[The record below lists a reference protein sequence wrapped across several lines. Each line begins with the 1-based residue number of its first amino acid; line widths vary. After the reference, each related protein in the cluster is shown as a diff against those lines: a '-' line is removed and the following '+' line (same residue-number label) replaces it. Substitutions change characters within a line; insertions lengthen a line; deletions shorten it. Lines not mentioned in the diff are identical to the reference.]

1 MQEEDEQLLRDVE
14 EAKYDKIKNVRDA
27 AGNCLGVVRELGFGR
42 DLEKEKEK
50 EREKESPKE
59 KARTERPWSR
69 TMSLTASN
77 KPKQQ
82 PKSITIKN

>member
-42 DLEKEKEK
+42 DLEKEKE
-50 EREKESPKE
+50 SPKE